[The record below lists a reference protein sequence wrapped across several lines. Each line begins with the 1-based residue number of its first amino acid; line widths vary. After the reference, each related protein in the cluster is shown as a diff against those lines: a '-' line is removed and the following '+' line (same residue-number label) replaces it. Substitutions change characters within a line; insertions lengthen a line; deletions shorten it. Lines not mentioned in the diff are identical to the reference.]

1 MARSTDKLKEVGDE
15 ALAAAKAA
23 NLNISVRIYS
33 TDVRDASAIQS
44 AFSSAAN
51 DLNID
56 VKSGKAFDILINNA
70 GLALGAPEP
79 IWKQSIEDISTMVQ
93 TNIFGFMAAAH
104 AALNQGGMANAKR
117 GTILNVTSTTGLE
130 VPPFSGEAVY
140 HASKACQEA
149 FSNVLRNETVGT
161 NIRILTLRPGVV
173 QTNFHEQRVGY
184 DQSQYDDFMD
194 GIEALVA
201 DDVAKAAV
209 WMVGSEERVTIRA
222 LDVIP
227 SSQRTLQVFDREWEK
242 RNRSST

>member
-1 MARSTDKLKEVGDE
+1 LARSIDKLKGVAKE
-15 ALAAAKAA
+15 ALSVAQAKQ
-23 NLNISVRIYS
+23 LDIKCHVYR
-33 TDVRDASAIQS
+33 TDVRDASALKG
-44 AFSSAAN
+44 AVSSAAH

-56 VKSGKAFDILINNA
+56 LESGQAFDILINNA
-70 GLALGAPEP
+70 GLALGAPALFWE
-79 IWKQSIEDISTMVQ
+79 QSIEDINTMIQ
-93 TNIFGFMAAAH
+93 TNIFGFMAVGH
-104 AALNQGGMANAKR
+104 AILNEGGMAKAKR
-117 GTILNVTSTTGLE
+117 GTIVNVTSTTGLE
-130 VPPFSGEAVY
+130 VPPFPGEAVY

-184 DQSQYDDFMD
+184 DRSQYNDFMD

-209 WMVGSEERVTIRA
+209 LIVNTDERVSIRA

-227 SSQRTLQVFDREWEK
+227 SSQRTLQVFDRDWQK
-242 RNRSST
+242 RNASRT